1 MFSIKKIAVAL
12 SIILKTIDKFLDHLN
27 KRKHRIIKHQGRKKK
42 KKTKGKQGKKR
53 RTKKRKSHR

>member
-27 KRKHRIIKHQGRKKK
+27 KRKHRIIKHQGRKK
-42 KKTKGKQGKKR
+42 TKGKQGKKR